1 MARVRPGGVRL
12 RILTSMPSRPAAT
25 QPSDPGVAESPRP
38 VRSTMKKALVYAVP
52 AVIAVALLVGVLP
65 ALADFTEVWAA
76 IRDLDQVA
84 VALLLA
90 LAAWNI
96 LTYQFVIMAAL
107 PGLPLAQAFMVGQ
120 ISTAVSNTIPAGA
133 AVGVGVTYAMFSS
146 FGYGAATIGI
156 AAALT
161 GLWNTFVKLGLP
173 IVALAILA
181 VQGDPHPAALGAA
194 LAGLAALVAAVVG
207 LILIVRSDRF
217 AGSIGAM
224 LQRVVS
230 WLAKPFR
237 RGPFTGWDA
246 SLREFRVKTAQ
257 VLQRR
262 WLWLTLTSI
271 LSHVSLFALLLASLR
286 AVGVSAQ
293 EVSWAEVLAAF
304 ASVRLVTALPITPG
318 GIGLVEVGMTG
329 ALVLAGGGQAEVVA
343 GVLVFRVLSYAI
355 QVPIGAVC
363 WVWWRAIARGVSPS
377 GDTGAEA

>member
-1 MARVRPGGVRL
+1 
-12 RILTSMPSRPAAT
+12 MPSRPAAT
-25 QPSDPGVAESPRP
+25 QPPDSDVTESARP
-38 VRSTMKKALVYAVP
+38 VRSTLKKALAYAVP
-52 AVIAVALLVGVLP
+52 AMIAVALLVGVLP
-65 ALADFTEVWAA
+65 ALADFTEVRAA
-76 IRDLDQVA
+76 IGDLDQLS

-96 LTYQFVIMAAL
+96 LTYQFLIMAAL
-107 PGLPLAQAFMVGQ
+107 PGLPLSQAFMVGQ

-133 AVGVGVTYAMFSS
+133 AVGVGVTYALFTS
-146 FGYGAATIGI
+146 FGYGAAQIGI

-181 VQGDPHPAALGAA
+181 IQGNPHPAALGAA
-194 LAGLAALVAAVVG
+194 LAGLLVLLAAVVG
-207 LILIVRSDRF
+207 MVLVVRSDRF
-217 AGSIGAM
+217 AGSIGVW
-224 LQRVVS
+224 LQKVVS
-230 WLAKPFR
+230 WLARPFR

-246 SLREFRVKTAQ
+246 SLRDFRARTAD

-262 WLWLTLTSI
+262 WVWLTLTAL
-271 LSHVSLFALLLASLR
+271 LSHLSLFVLLVASLR

-293 EVSWAEVLAAF
+293 EVSWAEALAAF

-363 WVWWRAIARGVSPS
+363 WVWWRATARKL
-377 GDTGAEA
+377 TAA

>member
-1 MARVRPGGVRL
+1 
-12 RILTSMPSRPAAT
+12 MPSRPAAA
-25 QPSDPGVAESPRP
+25 QPPDAEVAENPRP
-38 VRSTMKKALVYAVP
+38 VRSTLKKALAYTVP
-52 AVIAVALLVGVLP
+52 AMIAVALLVGVLP
-65 ALADFTEVWAA
+65 ALADFSEVWEA
-76 IRDLDQVA
+76 IADLDRA
-84 VALLLA
+84 SVALLLA

-96 LTYQFVIMAAL
+96 LTYQFLIMAAL
-107 PGLPLAQAFMVGQ
+107 PGLPLSQAFMVGQ

-181 VQGDPHPAALGAA
+181 IQGDPHPATLGAA
-194 LAGLAALVAAVVG
+194 LAGLAALVAAVIG
-207 LILIVRSDRF
+207 LVLVVRSDRF

-224 LQRVVS
+224 LQRAAS

-237 RGPFTGWDA
+237 RGPYRGWDA
-246 SLREFRVKTAQ
+246 SLREFRVRTAQ

-271 LSHVSLFALLLASLR
+271 LSHLSLFVLLLASLR
-286 AVGVSAQ
+286 AVGVTAQ
-293 EVSWAEVLAAF
+293 EVSWAEALAAF

-363 WVWWRAIARGVSPS
+363 WVWWRSMARKLAAAV
-377 GDTGAEA
+377 DEEAAG

>member
-1 MARVRPGGVRL
+1 
-12 RILTSMPSRPAAT
+12 MPSRPAAT
-25 QPSDPGVAESPRP
+25 QPPDSGITESPRP
-38 VRSTMKKALVYAVP
+38 VRSTLKKALAYGVP
-52 AVIAVALLVGVLP
+52 AMIAVALLVGVLP
-65 ALADFTEVWAA
+65 ALADFSEVWAA
-76 IRDLDQVA
+76 IANLDRA
-84 VALLLA
+84 SVALLLA

-96 LTYQFVIMAAL
+96 LTYQFLIMAAL

-181 VQGDPHPAALGAA
+181 IQGNPHPAALSAA
-194 LAGLAALVAAVVG
+194 LAGLVALVAAVVG
-207 LILIVRSDRF
+207 LVLVVRSDRF

-224 LQRVVS
+224 LQRAAS

-237 RGPFTGWDA
+237 RGPYTGWDA
-246 SLREFRVKTAQ
+246 SLREFRVRTAQ

-271 LSHVSLFALLLASLR
+271 LSHVSLFVLLLASLR
-286 AVGVSAQ
+286 AVGVTAQ
-293 EVSWAEVLAAF
+293 EVSWAEALAAF

-363 WVWWRAIARGVSPS
+363 WVWWRAMARKLDAAV
-377 GDTGAEA
+377 DDEAAA